1 VHDVHNTA
9 DGVVPNAI
17 CNNGA
22 TMTNHKYY
30 PKTEYQRYYYTS
42 SKLFEQSLDVYKP
55 VLDTNAN
62 QSPSKNNLPLV
73 VLVVGSAWL
82 GHRSIIYTGTSWWNS
97 SGPKAFAQQGC
108 VTVCIRHRG
117 SFPRLHGPL
126 LAPLSALATVL
137 VAVTYAFPSSVDS
150 TYIIWRS
157 ISVLVLFWIGL
168 ALGARGAASFDDML
182 HDVAQALVWVQRH
195 YDSNVLKL
203 PNDNSTNSSFS
214 EEKKD
219 GSTTTSTENSQTRRP
234 PLVFGGY
241 SSGGHVAATLLQR
254 PDVFS
259 SKNLPPPHDFID
271 AALFISGVLA
281 VRPPTI
287 DNGREEYNSTWC
299 TDLVTHVVF
308 GKSGATRLS
317 SPLDGIHKQPQVP
330 HLLIG
335 CEHEVFGLKWMD
347 VFFCS
352 RAFCDVLQRRNISSK
367 FVQVQSNHW
376 NILAST
382 ALKQTLSK
390 ELEWIMSK
398 VFE

>member
-1 VHDVHNTA
+1 
-9 DGVVPNAI
+9 
-17 CNNGA
+17 
-22 TMTNHKYY
+22 MTNHKYY

-62 QSPSKNNLPLV
+62 EYESPSKNLPLV

-97 SGPKAFAQQGC
+97 SGPKAVAQQGC

-126 LAPLSALATVL
+126 LIPLSALATVL
-137 VAVTYAFPSSVDS
+137 VAVMYAFPSNVDS
-150 TYIIWRS
+150 TCIWIS
-157 ISVLVLFWIGL
+157 ISVLLLFWIGL

-182 HDVAQALVWVQRH
+182 HDVAQALAWVQRQF
-195 YDSNVLKL
+195 DSDGVLLML
-203 PNDNSTNSSFS
+203 PNQHKSTNSSFS

-219 GSTTTSTENSQTRRP
+219 GSNNTTTTTTTTTENNSQTRRP

-254 PDVFS
+254 PDVFY

-281 VRPPTI
+281 VRPPPTR
-287 DNGREEYNSTWC
+287 DGGREEEEYSTWC
-299 TDLVTHVVF
+299 TDLVTNVVF

-317 SPLDGIHKQPQVP
+317 SPLHGIHKQPQVP

-352 RAFCDVLQRRNISSK
+352 RAFCEVLQRRNISSK